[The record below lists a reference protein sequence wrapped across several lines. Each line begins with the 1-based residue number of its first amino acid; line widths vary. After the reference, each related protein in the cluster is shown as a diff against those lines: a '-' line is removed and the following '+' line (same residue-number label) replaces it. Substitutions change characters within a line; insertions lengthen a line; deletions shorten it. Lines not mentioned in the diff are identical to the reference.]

1 MEVTMDLAMLAIAV
15 AFFGLSYGLVRLC
28 EKLQGEA

>member
-1 MEVTMDLAMLAIAV
+1 MDLVMLAITAV
-15 AFFGLSYGLVRLC
+15 FFGLSYGLVKLC